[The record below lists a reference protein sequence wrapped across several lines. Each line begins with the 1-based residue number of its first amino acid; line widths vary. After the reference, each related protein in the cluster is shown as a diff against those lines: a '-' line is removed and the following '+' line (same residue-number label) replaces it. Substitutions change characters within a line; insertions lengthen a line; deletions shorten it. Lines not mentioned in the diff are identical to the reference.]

1 MGLPQGVRG
10 SNNRSLSLA
19 QECGVTVR
27 HCENSRVK
35 KPVRVGRYAAAL
47 LVWFQR
53 DFGPLQIWGFM
64 PDTGCVLVQFVRV
77 VHAMTR
83 LNVSKAREE
92 FPEVVNRAAY
102 GKERT
107 IVSRRGKDLAAVI
120 PIEDLRLLE
129 RLAGEEMDRID
140 IEDARAALKEAEEK
154 GTIPL
159 RDLMRELGD

>member
-1 MGLPQGVRG
+1 MDSYELYDWY
-10 SNNRSLSLA
+10 
-19 QECGVTVR
+19 T
-27 HCENSRVK
+27 
-35 KPVRVGRYAAAL
+35 
-47 LVWFQR
+47 
-53 DFGPLQIWGFM
+53 
-64 PDTGCVLVQFVRV
+64 T
-77 VHAMTR
+77 MTR

-120 PIEDLRLLE
+120 PIEELRLLE
-129 RLAGEEMDRID
+129 RLAQEEMKRID

>member
-1 MGLPQGVRG
+1 
-10 SNNRSLSLA
+10 
-19 QECGVTVR
+19 
-27 HCENSRVK
+27 
-35 KPVRVGRYAAAL
+35 
-47 LVWFQR
+47 
-53 DFGPLQIWGFM
+53 
-64 PDTGCVLVQFVRV
+64 
-77 VHAMTR
+77 MTR
-83 LNVSKAREE
+83 LNISKAHEE

-129 RLAGEEMDRID
+129 RLASEEMERID
-140 IEDARAALKEAEEK
+140 LEDARASLREAEEK